1 MTRRAANSVD
11 VLVGSRIRIVR
22 MRRKMTQAAL
32 GELLDVTFQQIQKY
46 EKGTNRVGA
55 SRLHQIANA
64 LDVPISEFFAG
75 ATEAGR
81 ESVPLSTFAFD
92 PQAFRI
98 AEAFVK
104 ISDKAL
110 RVSLVRLVETMAQ
123 KSGDSG

>member
-32 GELLDVTFQQIQKY
+32 GELLDVTFQQIQTY
-46 EKGTNRVGA
+46 EKGTNRAGA
-55 SRLHQIANA
+55 SSLHKIANA

-98 AEAFVK
+98 AE
-104 ISDKAL
+104 
-110 RVSLVRLVETMAQ
+110 
-123 KSGDSG
+123 